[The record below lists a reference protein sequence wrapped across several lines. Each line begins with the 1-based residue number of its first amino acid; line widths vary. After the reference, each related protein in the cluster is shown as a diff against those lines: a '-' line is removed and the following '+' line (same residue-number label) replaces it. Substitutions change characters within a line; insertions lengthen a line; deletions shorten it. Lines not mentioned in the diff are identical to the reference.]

1 MAMQYIL
8 TKTHG
13 ATNTEHWLG
22 HKEDNTYP
30 NTPLLETCLPVPDSI
45 DDFVFNGV
53 APMVDTDEEIITN
66 PQEWNDV
73 VGDPLADDDLP
84 F

>member
-1 MAMQYIL
+1 M
-8 TKTHG
+8 
-13 ATNTEHWLG
+13 
-22 HKEDNTYP
+22 
-30 NTPLLETCLPVPDSI
+30 LETCLPDPDSI
-45 DDFVFNGV
+45 DDYVFNGV

-66 PQEWNDV
+66 PQDWNDV